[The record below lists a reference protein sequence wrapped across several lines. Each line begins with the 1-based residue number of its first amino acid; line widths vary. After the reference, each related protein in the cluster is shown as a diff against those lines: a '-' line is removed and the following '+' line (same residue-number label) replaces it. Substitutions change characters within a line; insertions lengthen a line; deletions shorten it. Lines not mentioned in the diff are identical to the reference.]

1 MRVVAA
7 IDNSGTAR
15 AVLSAAS
22 TFANLLQ
29 VDVTALHVRAGG
41 GWDTARA
48 AASAAGI
55 PVKIATGP
63 TLESIVAEAGQ
74 TDVTAVVL
82 GTRGATGGRR
92 PAGHIAMGVA
102 TAVMKPVVVVPPDAR
117 YPVRLWRL
125 LVPLEGSLMTADA
138 VHSMIRAL
146 CKAGAEVIVLHVIE
160 DDAVPAVTDQPQ
172 HEVDAWVAE
181 FKRRY
186 CDDPDIRIELR
197 AGGAVDHVLATA
209 ETLEA
214 DAVLLAWGQRVAGGR
229 GARVTSILERSQIP
243 VILVPVNSPASN
255 RCEGPC
261 RPQTARGH
269 AGSLRSPAQ
278 FRGR

>member
-7 IDNSGTAR
+7 IDNSATAR

-22 TFANLLQ
+22 TFATLLQ

-55 PVKIATGP
+55 PVKLVTGP
-63 TLESIVAEAGQ
+63 TLETIVAEAGQ
-74 TDVTAVVL
+74 PDVTAVVL
-82 GTRGATGGRR
+82 GTRGGPGGRR

-125 LVPLEGSLMTADA
+125 LVPLEGSLMTAEA
-138 VHSMIRAL
+138 VDSMIRAA

-160 DDAVPAVTDQPQ
+160 DDAVPAMTDQPQ

-197 AGGAVDHVLATA
+197 AGGTVDHVLATA
-209 ETLEA
+209 EALDA

-229 GARVTSILERSQIP
+229 GAKVTSVLERSQIP
-243 VILVPVNSPASN
+243 VILVPVNGRDRTGEPA
-255 RCEGPC
+255 RVGC
-261 RPQTARGH
+261 
-269 AGSLRSPAQ
+269 
-278 FRGR
+278 GRAVAAPSG